1 MEIVWFVLNHALSI
15 VLGFFGGLAY
25 HQYRLWRIK
34 RHAPSAKIVS
44 FHVTLTQ
51 QDYDRQSKYEDDV
64 MYNTLLSSDD
74 SPMPQQRDERQ
85 GADSES

>member
-25 HQYRLWRIK
+25 HQYRLWKIK

-44 FHVTLTQ
+44 FHVQLTQ
-51 QDYDRQSKYEDDV
+51 QDYDRQPKYEDDV
-64 MYNTLLSSDD
+64 AYNVPHNIVSSDD
-74 SPMPQQRDERQ
+74 SPMPQQRDER
-85 GADSES
+85 

>member
-25 HQYRLWRIK
+25 HQYRLWKIK
-34 RHAPSAKIVS
+34 RYAPSAKIVS

-64 MYNTLLSSDD
+64 AYYTESSDD
-74 SPMPQQRDERQ
+74 SPMPRQRDERQ
-85 GADSES
+85 GADRQS